1 MGAQLEAALNETV
14 RAALRRQNVD
24 KPDTECWLCEK
35 PRADEWSVYCEE
47 HMDGGTFCLGP
58 ICMPGQ
64 CVCNGGRRW
73 RMKTGWTGRHYEAGN
88 HRARRTEAQGG
99 YGAKTGV

>member
-1 MGAQLEAALNETV
+1 MKEMAAMTLID
-14 RAALRRQNVD
+14 D

-47 HMDGGTFCLGP
+47 HMDGGTFCLRP

-64 CVCNGGRRW
+64 CVCKEGSDDN
-73 RMKTGWTGRHYEAGN
+73 
-88 HRARRTEAQGG
+88 
-99 YGAKTGV
+99 

>member
-1 MGAQLEAALNETV
+1 MTLID
-14 RAALRRQNVD
+14 D

-64 CVCNGGRRW
+64 CVCKEGSDDN
-73 RMKTGWTGRHYEAGN
+73 
-88 HRARRTEAQGG
+88 
-99 YGAKTGV
+99 